1 MFLIRYSVKSK
12 PSISDEISKHN
23 NCAASQLLKSHLDSV
38 IKQKITVSDLSFSA
52 VQMGGLSDL
61 KPVRDSSEVTRS
73 GRAAE
78 MGALLN

>member
-1 MFLIRYSVKSK
+1 MILIRYSIKPK
-12 PSISDEISKHN
+12 PSLSDEISKHN
-23 NCAASQLLKSHLDSV
+23 NCAVSRFLKSHLPFV
-38 IKQKITVSDLSFSA
+38 IKRKITVSNLSFSP
-52 VQMGGLSDL
+52 VQTGGLSDL